1 MRRQK
6 RMITIKGVVKSF
18 GKREIL
24 KGIDVI
30 VPTGSVTVILGPSG
44 SGKTTFLRTLNFLET
59 ADAGTMVLGDT
70 IVNLKEATAKEKL
83 AVRRRTSMV
92 FQLYNLFSHM
102 TALENVMEGLRTVRR
117 LSKKEAKEKALQC
130 LEEVGMKGYENHYP
144 IQLSGGQ
151 QQRVGIARA
160 LAMDPEV
167 MLLDEPTSAL
177 DPELVG
183 EVLSVIKK
191 VATDRH
197 MTMIVVTHEI
207 GFAREVADQ
216 IIFMEDGRV
225 IEQGTP
231 DSVLVQPREA
241 RTREFLNRYLTA

>member
-1 MRRQK
+1 
-6 RMITIKGVVKSF
+6 MITIKGVVKSF
-18 GKREIL
+18 GTREIL
-24 KGIDVI
+24 KGIDVT

-70 IVNLKEATAKEKL
+70 IVNLKEATSKEKL

-144 IQLSGGQ
+144 VQLSGGQ

-216 IIFMEDGRV
+216 IVFMEDGRV

>member
-1 MRRQK
+1 
-6 RMITIKGVVKSF
+6 MITIKGVVKSF
-18 GKREIL
+18 GTREIL
-24 KGIDVI
+24 KGIDVT

-70 IVNLKEATAKEKL
+70 IVNLKEATSKEKL

-183 EVLSVIKK
+183 EVLLVIKK

>member
-1 MRRQK
+1 
-6 RMITIKGVVKSF
+6 MITIKGVVKSF
-18 GKREIL
+18 GTREIL
-24 KGIDVI
+24 KGIDVT

-70 IVNLKEATAKEKL
+70 IVNLKEATSKEKL

-231 DSVLVQPREA
+231 DSVLVQPQEA

>member
-1 MRRQK
+1 
-6 RMITIKGVVKSF
+6 MITIKGVVKSF
-18 GKREIL
+18 GTREIL
-24 KGIDVI
+24 KGIDVT

-70 IVNLKEATAKEKL
+70 IVNLKEATSKEKL

-102 TALENVMEGLRTVRR
+102 TALENVMEGLRTVRG

-225 IEQGTP
+225 VEQGTP
-231 DSVLVQPREA
+231 DRVLAQPREA

>member
-1 MRRQK
+1 
-6 RMITIKGVVKSF
+6 MITIKGVVKSF
-18 GKREIL
+18 GTREIL
-24 KGIDVI
+24 KGIDVT

-70 IVNLKEATAKEKL
+70 IVNLKEATSKEKL

-102 TALENVMEGLRTVRR
+102 TALENVMEGLRTVRG

-231 DSVLVQPREA
+231 DRVLVQPREA

>member
-1 MRRQK
+1 
-6 RMITIKGVVKSF
+6 
-18 GKREIL
+18 
-24 KGIDVI
+24 
-30 VPTGSVTVILGPSG
+30 
-44 SGKTTFLRTLNFLET
+44 
-59 ADAGTMVLGDT
+59 MV
-70 IVNLKEATAKEKL
+70 
-83 AVRRRTSMV
+83 
-92 FQLYNLFSHM
+92 Q
-102 TALENVMEGLRTVRR
+102 R
-117 LSKKEAKEKALQC
+117 LSKKEEKKKALQC

-144 IQLSGGQ
+144 VQLSGGQ

-216 IIFMEDGRV
+216 IIFMEDGRI

-231 DSVLVQPREA
+231 DSVLVQPQEA